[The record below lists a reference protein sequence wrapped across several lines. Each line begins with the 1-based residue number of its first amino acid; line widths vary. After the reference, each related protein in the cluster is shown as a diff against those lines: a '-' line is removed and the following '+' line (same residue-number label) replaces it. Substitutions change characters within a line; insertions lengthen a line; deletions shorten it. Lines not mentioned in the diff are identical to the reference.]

1 MEIIERSASELAHAI
16 RTGELT
22 SREVVEA
29 HIAQARWLNPELNA
43 IAADRFEAA
52 LAEADAADAR
62 IGEWRG
68 SRGAPARDGD
78 ASARPRDGG
87 GLPPFLGVPCT
98 IKESF
103 ALAGMP
109 NAAGLVHRADVRA
122 ESDAPAVARL
132 RAAGA
137 IPIGVTNT
145 SEATM
150 WIESSNH
157 LYGRTNN
164 AYNPKRTAGGSS
176 GGEGAAIGAGFAPIG
191 LGSDIGGSI
200 RLPAFF
206 NGVFGHKP
214 SPGVV
219 PCSGH
224 FPAPSTNGASS
235 EMLAAGPLARRAE
248 DLMPFVRA
256 VAGRDEADPLTRDV
270 ELGDPGSVS
279 LDGLDVVV
287 SEGAT
292 LIPVR
297 GELRDARERA
307 AGALAAAGAK
317 IRRADLKGMRRAV
330 EYYLATLGEA
340 DEDLLEVF
348 ALDAAPALAQVA
360 LDAIRRRGPHTLPLA
375 LLFALQRTADHVP
388 PERTA
393 KAIEAGR
400 ALRRELEDV
409 IGDGVLL
416 HPPFPRVAPRHGATI
431 GRPWVLANA
440 AVFNLTGMP
449 VTEVP
454 LGLGSKGLPLG
465 VQVVARR
472 DSDHVAIAVAMEL
485 ERVFGGWVPPNGP
498 PNGSEPNRVSRQ

>member
-1 MEIIERSASELAHAI
+1 VELIERSATDLARAI
-16 RTGELT
+16 RERELT
-22 SREVVEA
+22 SRAVVEA
-29 HIAQARWLNPELNA
+29 HIEHARRVNPQLKA
-43 IAADRFEAA
+43 IAVDRFDAALGEAEAA
-52 LAEADAADAR
+52 DERVRSANA
-62 IGEWRG
+62 
-68 SRGAPARDGD
+68 GD
-78 ASARPRDGG
+78 D
-87 GLPPFLGVPCT
+87 LPPFLGVPCT

-103 ALAGMP
+103 ALEGMP
-109 NAAGLVHRADVRA
+109 NAAGLVHRRDHRA
-122 ESDAPAVARL
+122 ERDAPAVARL

-150 WIESSNH
+150 WIESNNR

-164 AYNPKRTAGGSS
+164 AYDVRRTAGGSS
-176 GGEGAAIGAGFAPIG
+176 GGEGAAVGSGMAPFG

-219 PCSGH
+219 PASGH
-224 FPAPSTNGASS
+224 FPGSHSDATS

-256 VAGRDEADPLTRDV
+256 VAGRDDGDPISRDV
-270 ELGDPGSVS
+270 ELGDPASVS
-279 LDGLDVVV
+279 LEGLDVVL

-292 LIPVR
+292 LLPLR

-307 AGALAAAGAK
+307 AGALAAAGANV
-317 IRRADLKGMRRAV
+317 RRERLTGMRRAV
-330 EYYLATLGEA
+330 EYYLAALGDG

-348 ALDAAPALAQVA
+348 ALEAAPQLPKVVIET
-360 LDAIRRRGPHTLPLA
+360 LRRRGDHTIPLA
-375 LLFALQRTADHVP
+375 LLFAVQRAADKMP
-388 PERTA
+388 AARTH

-400 ALRRELEDV
+400 ALTRELHEV
-409 IGDGVLL
+409 VGDGVLL

-440 AVFNLTGMP
+440 AVFNLSGQP
-449 VTEVP
+449 VTQVP

-465 VQVVARR
+465 VQVVAGR
-472 DSDHVAIAVAMEL
+472 DRDHVAIAVAVEL
-485 ERVFGGWVPPNGP
+485 GREVGGWVRP
-498 PNGSEPNRVSRQ
+498 SR

>member
-1 MEIIERSASELAHAI
+1 VELIERSATDLARAI
-16 RTGELT
+16 RERELT
-22 SREVVEA
+22 SRDVVEA
-29 HIAQARWLNPELNA
+29 HIERARRVNPQLKA
-43 IAADRFEAA
+43 IAADRFDAA
-52 LAEADAADAR
+52 LGEADAADERVRSAKP
-62 IGEWRG
+62 GEE
-68 SRGAPARDGD
+68 
-78 ASARPRDGG
+78 
-87 GLPPFLGVPCT
+87 LPPFLGVPCT

-103 ALAGMP
+103 AVEGMP
-109 NAAGLVHRADVRA
+109 NAAGLVHRRDHRA
-122 ESDAPAVARL
+122 EADAPAVARL

-150 WIESSNH
+150 WIESNNR

-164 AYNPKRTAGGSS
+164 AYDPRRTAGGSS
-176 GGEGAAIGAGFAPIG
+176 GGEGAAVGSGMAPIG

-219 PCSGH
+219 PVTGH
-224 FPAPSTNGASS
+224 FPGPPSSPATA

-248 DLMPFVRA
+248 DLMPFIRA
-256 VAGRDEADPLTRDV
+256 VAGRDEGDPISRDV
-270 ELGDPGSVS
+270 ELSDPASVS
-279 LDGLDVVV
+279 LEGLDVVL

-307 AGALAAAGAK
+307 AGALAAAGANL
-317 IRRADLKGMRRAV
+317 RRERLTGMRRAV
-330 EYYLATLGEA
+330 EYYSAVLSQG

-348 ALDAAPALAQVA
+348 ALEAAPQLPRVA
-360 LDAIRRRGPHTLPLA
+360 IDTLRGRGAHTLPFA
-375 LLFALQRTADHVP
+375 ILFLVSRLSDRVP
-388 PERTA
+388 PGRTKRA
-393 KAIEAGR
+393 LEAGR
-400 ALRRELEDV
+400 ALTRELEDV
-409 IGDGVLL
+409 VGDGVLL
-416 HPPFPRVAPRHGATI
+416 HPPFPRVAPRHGATV

-440 AVFNLTGMP
+440 AVFNLSGMP
-449 VTEVP
+449 VTQVP

-472 DSDHVAIAVAMEL
+472 DADHVAIAVALEL
-485 ERVFGGWVPPNGP
+485 ERALGGWVRP
-498 PNGSEPNRVSRQ
+498 SR